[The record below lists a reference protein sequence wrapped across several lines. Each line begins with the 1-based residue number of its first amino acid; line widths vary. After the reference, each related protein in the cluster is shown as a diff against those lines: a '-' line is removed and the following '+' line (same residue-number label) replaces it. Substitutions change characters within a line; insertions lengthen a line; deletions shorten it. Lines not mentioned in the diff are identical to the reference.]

1 MKYNSL
7 FQTNLGCA
15 DDRQVFDYLMNNL
28 VEFITYWDYF
38 VSWPKAQN
46 SLKKWEVGLNTLNY
60 LVGKADPAAELR
72 FLLTEQPNLVALIPV
87 LVASSRY
94 KKFTVLTDHQNFT
107 YENFSFLPQNNLT
120 AAEVD
125 KVCRFAK
132 ETGLLEMF
140 GNGSIKSVPDYV
152 FGVEVGLGSN
162 GRKNRSG
169 TRMQEI
175 VRGLLTAICAINK
188 FDLLEQVKPKQIKTQ
203 WGFDLKIKKANKIF
217 DFAIKANDKLY
228 LIETNYY
235 GGGGSKLKAT
245 AGEYTQLYD
254 NLKEQSHNFIWITDG
269 IGWKSARNP
278 LEDAFFHIDHVL
290 NLKMVT
296 AGLLQAILTGAA

>member
-15 DDRQVFDYLMNNL
+15 DDKQVFEYLMNNL
-28 VEFITYWDYF
+28 VESITYWDYF
-38 VSWPKAQN
+38 VNWYKAQ
-46 SLKKWEVGLNTLNY
+46 SSVRKWEVGLNTLNY
-60 LVGKADPAAELR
+60 LVGKADPEAELR
-72 FLLTEQPNLVALIPV
+72 FLLGEQPHLAALIPV
-87 LVASSRY
+87 LVASRY
-94 KKFTVLTDHQNFT
+94 DKFTILTDHRNFT
-107 YENFSFLPQNNLT
+107 YENFSFHPQNNLT

-140 GNGSIKSVPDYV
+140 RNGSVKSVPDYV

-175 VRGLLTAICAINK
+175 VRGLLTAICTANK

-203 WGFDLKIKKANKIF
+203 WGFDLKINKANKIF
-217 DFAIKANDKLY
+217 DFVIKADDKLC

-245 AGEYTQLYD
+245 AGEYTQLYEA
-254 NLKEQSHNFIWITDG
+254 LKGQAYQFIWITDG
-269 IGWKSARNP
+269 VGWKSARNP
-278 LEDAFFHIDHVL
+278 LEDAFFRIDHIL